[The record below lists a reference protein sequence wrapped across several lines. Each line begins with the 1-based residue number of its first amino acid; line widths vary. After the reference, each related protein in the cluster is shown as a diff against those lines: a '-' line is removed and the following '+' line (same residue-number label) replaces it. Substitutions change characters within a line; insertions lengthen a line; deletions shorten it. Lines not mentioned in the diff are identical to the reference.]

1 MNIVQLTQ
9 GTPEW
14 QAFRAAHF
22 TASEAPAMLGI
33 SPYRSRADLLREK
46 CTGQT
51 PAEDGETRKR
61 FADGHRFEAL
71 ARPLAETVIGEELY
85 PVVCHDDADRLAA
98 SLDGATM
105 DETVIWEHKTLN
117 DDFRACRDCGAP
129 IPEHIRAQVEHQ
141 LLVSG
146 ADRCLVTA
154 TRWNEDGTLAEPPFH
169 GWLQSDP
176 ALRAR
181 ILAGWQQFAADLK
194 NWQPAAAAPEGKA
207 PEQLPALH
215 VQVQGQVV
223 ASNLAEFKAHA
234 LAVIG
239 AINTELQT
247 DNDFADAEKTV
258 KWCKDVENRL
268 AAAKESALGQ
278 TASIDELFRA
288 LDEIAETARRTRLDL
303 EKKVKAKKDEIRLT
317 KIREAERRFCDVVA
331 VRTEQL
337 GVALTIQHP
346 DFAGAIRGLK
356 TLASIDNALAAALT
370 DATATVN
377 RLFDDAQNNL
387 LWLEE
392 SEARNLPT
400 FPDLAQLLTKPAED
414 FRAIVSGRVAQHRE
428 AAERMRQEAE
438 AKARAEE
445 EARAAA
451 AAAAEAQAQAQA
463 APEQAPA
470 PVQQEAAAPETAPV
484 AAPAQP
490 EGEPV
495 ALKDINAAI
504 DPLYVSQRDMEIFG
518 LRALPQNGRTVR
530 YPAGTLARL
539 CDAIEHHVRAV
550 RARKGGE

>member
-169 GWLQSDP
+169 GWLDSNP

-194 NWQPAAAAPEGKA
+194 NWQPAAATPEGKA

-215 VQVQGQVV
+215 IQLTGQVT
-223 ASNLAEFKAHA
+223 ASNLGEFKAHA

-239 AINTELQT
+239 AINTDLQT
-247 DNDFADAEKTV
+247 DGDFADAEKTV
-258 KWCKDVENRL
+258 KWCKDVESRL
-268 AAAKESALGQ
+268 AAAKEAALGQ

-288 LDEIAETARRTRLDL
+288 LDEISETARRTRLDL
-303 EKKVKAKKDEIRLT
+303 EKKVKAKKDEIRLA
-317 KIREAERRFCDVVA
+317 KIREAERRFSDAVAARVQELGVNLPVVA
-331 VRTEQL
+331 
-337 GVALTIQHP
+337 P

-387 LWLEE
+387 LWLDE

-414 FRAIVSGRVAQHRE
+414 FRAIVKGRVEEARA
-428 AAERMRQEAE
+428 AAERM
-438 AKARAEE
+438 RAEE

-451 AAAAEAQAQAQA
+451 EAQAQAQ
-463 APEQAPA
+463 PA
-470 PVQQEAAAPETAPV
+470 PVPEAAPVQEAPEAPPVAPYGKTMKLGEINERIAPV
-484 AAPAQP
+484 SITRDALAWLGFPPVGKDRAAYLYDAAAFPRICEAIAQH
-490 EGEPV
+490 V
-495 ALKDINAAI
+495 
-504 DPLYVSQRDMEIFG
+504 
-518 LRALPQNGRTVR
+518 
-530 YPAGTLARL
+530 LA
-539 CDAIEHHVRAV
+539 CIT
-550 RARKGGE
+550 KGAKTEDEQ